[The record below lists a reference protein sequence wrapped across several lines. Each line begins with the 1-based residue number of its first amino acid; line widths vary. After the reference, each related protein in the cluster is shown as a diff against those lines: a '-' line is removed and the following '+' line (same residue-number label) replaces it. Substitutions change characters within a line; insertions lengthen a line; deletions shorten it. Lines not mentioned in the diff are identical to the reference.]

1 MKSHLLLTTI
11 AALLLLVCGPS
22 EVERALFEAAAV
34 GNIEAVKQAIA
45 DGADVNAKNYGMTPL
60 HIAAQ
65 TGHKE
70 VSELLI
76 IKGADVN
83 AKDRDDGS
91 PLHHAAFWG
100 RKEVVELLIDKGAN
114 VNAKDE
120 NGATPQDLAIQFKE
134 FETASLLRKH
144 GGKHETIHSADVSDE
159 DGSRPRN
166 FVYSFLWFILGVM
179 SLAFFIYIFVA

>member
-1 MKSHLLLTTI
+1 MKHLLLTTI
-11 AALLLLVCGPS
+11 AAVVLVGCGNP
-22 EVERALFEAAAV
+22 EADRALLKAAED

-114 VNAKDE
+114 VNAKDDIY
-120 NGATPQDLAIQFKE
+120 GTPLDLAERDREDSANKDDSPE
-134 FETASLLRKH
+134 DKADKKETADLLRKH
-144 GGKHETIHSADVSDE
+144 GGKTGEELKAE
-159 DGSRPRN
+159 GK
-166 FVYSFLWFILGVM
+166 
-179 SLAFFIYIFVA
+179 

>member
-1 MKSHLLLTTI
+1 MKHLLLTTI
-11 AALLLLVCGPS
+11 AAVLLVGCGGRLIAPAPPPRGIW
-22 EVERALFEAAAV
+22 RAADQ
-34 GNIEAVKQAIA
+34 GNIEAVKKHLDAGVDIHVL
-45 DGADVNAKNYGMTPL
+45 DKKYGFAPL
-60 HIAAQ
+60 HYAAE
-65 TGHKE
+65 GGYNE
-70 VSELLI
+70 I
-76 IKGADVN
+76 
-83 AKDRDDGS
+83 
-91 PLHHAAFWG
+91 
-100 RKEVVELLIDKGAN
+100 VELLIDKGAN

-159 DGSRPRN
+159 DGSRHRN